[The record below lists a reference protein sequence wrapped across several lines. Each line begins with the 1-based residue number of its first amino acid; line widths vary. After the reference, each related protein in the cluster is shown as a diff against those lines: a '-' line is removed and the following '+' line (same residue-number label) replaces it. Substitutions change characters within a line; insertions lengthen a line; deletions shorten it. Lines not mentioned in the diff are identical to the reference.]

1 MKMSIKALAV
11 VFASGIIATSCN
23 SGSDTSGN
31 ADSSTVKTNDTGA
44 GAADTGTGAMSGMNT
59 GGNPNQDVI
68 NTMVTKND
76 TEMAWLKAG
85 MNNGTNA
92 QLKSHAKMMLAE
104 HQALGKKVTALVQ
117 QKGLTAPTVDT
128 TGAVTLTEAKGKEWD
143 KAWTD
148 KMVAEHQDLLEK
160 LNSAETTVTDEDL
173 KNIVTSTKPVVQKH
187 LDMAKAMQGKM

>member
-11 VFASGIIATSCN
+11 IFASGIIATSCN
-23 SGSDTSGN
+23 SGSETSAGT
-31 ADSSTVKTNDTGA
+31 DSSTVTNNGA
-44 GAADTGTGAMSGMNT
+44 GTTDTGTGSMSGT
-59 GGNPNQDVI
+59 TTTGNPNQDVI

-104 HQALGKKVTALVQ
+104 HQALGKKVSALVQ

-128 TGAVTLTEAKGKEWD
+128 TGAVTLTESKGKEWD

-148 KMVAEHQDLLEK
+148 KMVAEHQDLLDK

-173 KNIVTSTKPVVQKH
+173 KKIVTSTKPVVQKH
-187 LDMAKAMQGKM
+187 LDMAKTMQGKM